1 MAIET
6 GSKITEITPPLISAM
21 SMSHRRP
28 VLSPTSPKPGRLA
41 GGGSDVVPAPGLAS
55 APAPVSLVTPSTL
68 GGGVIRR
75 HCQRVAG
82 IAPAPGQLSHAGSPG
97 RATSHHQA

>member
-6 GSKITEITPPLISAM
+6 GSKITETTPPVISAM
-21 SMSHRRP
+21 SISHRRQVIP
-28 VLSPTSPKPGRLA
+28 AASRKPGRLA
-41 GGGSDVVPAPGLAS
+41 VGGSDVVPAPGLAS

-68 GGGVIRR
+68 GGGVIRQ
-75 HCQRVAG
+75 HHQRVAG